1 MPQQP
6 DRPESVRRLGGEFRW
21 PGGRRICVVFNLAF
35 EGWSDGVAPGVGPM
49 GNPLKPGVIDTNA
62 INWADYGGRRG
73 IWRLLDVLAR
83 AETRASVMA
92 CGVMAERW
100 PEAMEAI
107 RTAGHEVVAHSHA
120 MDILPGTL
128 DLDAERENLRRTVDL
143 VGPCRGWISPRGTPS
158 FSTARLLAKEGFD
171 WYGDVFDDD
180 LPYVM
185 DFAGR
190 PLVAIPLTMEV
201 NDLPF
206 VMRFGNPPHGLADV
220 FANLLDW
227 LRRGER
233 GASYV
238 DVTAHTHVFGRPLG
252 ASVYAEMLRQ
262 AKADPDVWIAT
273 RAEVADWVLSE
284 EGGAPHLVPDR

>member
-1 MPQQP
+1 MDPHPARP
-6 DRPESVRRLGGEFRW
+6 DAIRRLGRSFRW

-35 EGWSDGVAPGVGPM
+35 EGWSDGIAPGVGPM
-49 GNPLKPGVIDTNA
+49 GNPLKPGVLDTNA
-62 INWADYGGRRG
+62 INWADYGGRCG
-73 IWRLLDVLAR
+73 IWRLLDVLAD
-83 AETRASVMA
+83 AEVRASVMA

-100 PEAMEAI
+100 PAAMAAI
-107 RTAGHEVVAHSHA
+107 RAAGHEVVAHSHA
-120 MDILPGTL
+120 MDILPAAL
-128 DLDAERENLRRTVDL
+128 DPEAERANLRRTVAL
-143 VGPCRGWISPRGTPS
+143 LGPCRGWISPRGTPS
-158 FSTARLLAKEGFD
+158 LATARILADEGFD

-206 VMRFGNPPHGLADV
+206 VMRFGNPPQGLVEV
-220 FANLLDW
+220 FATLLEW
-227 LRRGER
+227 FRTGER

-252 ASVYAEMLRQ
+252 GGLCRDAGMAR
-262 AKADPDVWIAT
+262 ADPEVWIAT
-273 RAEVADWVLSE
+273 RAEVADWVLSA
-284 EGGAPHLVPDR
+284 EGGAPHLVADR